1 MKMTDQME
9 RDYFQAELA
18 NGSANRQGSDNDGLK
33 VASVVMTAL
42 VLAALLMIYF
52 GG

>member
-18 NGSANRQGSDNDGLK
+18 NGSANRQGSENDGLK
-33 VASVVMTAL
+33 VATGVMSAL

-52 GG
+52 GR